1 MTTAEILERQ
11 RKFFASGATR
21 PESFRRD
28 VLARLRRMLEE
39 HEEDIQKALYEDLG
53 KSPMESY
60 MAEIGMVKSELGYME
75 RHLHRLMKKR
85 RAATP
90 LAQFAASSYMVPE
103 PYGNVLVRKG
113 YLYRETGQ
121 KDRRVIY
128 VRLTEKGR
136 GAEAV
141 HRKFHQKMVESL
153 EDRLSDGEWD
163 TLLRSLDALGTFFS
177 TAAKGDDQDN

>member
-90 LAQFAASSYMVPE
+90 LAQFASSSYMVPE
-103 PYGNVLVRKG
+103 PYGNVLVMSPWN
-113 YLYRETGQ
+113 YP
-121 KDRRVIY
+121 
-128 VRLTEKGR
+128 
-136 GAEAV
+136 
-141 HRKFHQKMVESL
+141 
-153 EDRLSDGEWD
+153 
-163 TLLRSLDALGTFFS
+163 LLLSLDPVI
-177 TAAKGDDQDN
+177 AAVAAGNTVLLKPSAYSPATSGLENTCRRKRSAWLPEAARSIRIYWSINLTISFLPAASR